1 MEIDASDFDLLTIAQ
16 LKQVADA
23 TPQPYRIQA
32 QADGVIEKQTQSGKP
47 YFEVRLTD
55 GTEAITWR
63 VFDGSTVFDQVRE
76 LPRAGAWLELCAHW
90 WDTGKFGL
98 EPKQPLMRRLS
109 DEETHQLLQ
118 GSEEAR
124 LAAAADYGEIV
135 TRLAALTDPRL
146 RLLCELFI
154 ERHGERFRR
163 TAAAREIHHAR
174 RGGLVEHVAQMMR
187 CAGAICSVYPRL
199 NQDLMIAGVLF
210 HDCGKLWE
218 NAYAENSF
226 TMPYSLGGELLGHI
240 PMGLEL
246 VNKLWRDAL
255 EKPEAKDWIHLE
267 PASDMVRLH
276 LLHLVA
282 SHHGEL
288 AFGSPVLPKT
298 PEAIALHYIDN
309 IDAKL
314 EIFRRGYSTS
324 TEIGPGIFDRVRPL
338 MQHLVTPLHT
348 HQPQVSETSEPD
360 AAFPPPTS

>member
-1 MEIDASDFDLLTIAQ
+1 MDYAAHEFDLLTVAQ
-16 LKQVADA
+16 LKQVANG
-23 TPQPYRIQA
+23 TSQPYRIQV
-32 QADGVIEKQTQSGKP
+32 QADGVQEKQTQNGNL
-47 YFEVRLTD
+47 YLEARLTD
-55 GTEAITWR
+55 GTEFITWR
-63 VFDGSTVFDQVRE
+63 IFDGNPVFEQMRE
-76 LPRAGAWLELCAHW
+76 LPRNGAWLELSAQW
-90 WDTGKFGL
+90 IDTGKFGL
-98 EPKQPLMRRLS
+98 EPKQPVMRRLS
-109 DEETHQLLQ
+109 TDEVNLLLQ
-118 GSEEAR
+118 GSDEAR
-124 LAAAADYGEIV
+124 LAAAADYGEII
-135 TRLAALTDPRL
+135 TRISALVDPRL
-146 RLLCELFI
+146 RLICELFI

-187 CAGAICSVYPRL
+187 TAGAICSVYPRL
-199 NQDLMIAGVLF
+199 NQDLIIAGVLF

-218 NAYAENSF
+218 NAYADNSF
-226 TMPYSLGGELLGHI
+226 NMPYSLSGELLGHI

-314 EIFRRGYSTS
+314 EIFRRGYSTGN
-324 TEIGPGIFDRVRPL
+324 ILGPGIFDRVKPL
-338 MQHLVTPLHT
+338 AQHLVEPLHT
-348 HQPQVSETSEPD
+348 HVPVVVPE
-360 AAFPPPTS
+360 A

>member
-1 MEIDASDFDLLTIAQ
+1 MEFDATDFDLLTVAQ
-16 LKQVADA
+16 LKQVAQA

-32 QADGVIEKQTQSGKP
+32 QADGIVEKQTQVGKP

-55 GTEAITWR
+55 GTEAIIWR
-63 VFDGSTVFDQVRE
+63 IFDGNSVFDQVRE
-76 LPRAGAWLELCAHW
+76 LPRSGAWLEICAHW
-90 WDTGKFGL
+90 IDTGKFGL
-98 EPKQPLMRRLS
+98 EPKQPVVRRLS
-109 DEETHQLLQ
+109 NDEVQQLLQ
-118 GSEEAR
+118 GSDEAR
-124 LAAAADYGEIV
+124 LSAAADYGEII
-135 TRLAALTDPRL
+135 TRITSIVDPRL

-187 CAGAICSVYPRL
+187 TAGAICSVYPRL
-199 NQDLMIAGVLF
+199 NQDLIIAGVLF

-218 NAYAENSF
+218 NAYADNSF
-226 TMPYSLGGELLGHI
+226 TMPYSLVGELIGHI
-240 PMGLEL
+240 PMGMEL

-255 EKPEAKDWIHLE
+255 EKPEASNWIHLE
-267 PASDMVRLH
+267 PTSDTVRLH

-298 PEAIALHYIDN
+298 PEAMALHYIDN

-314 EIFRRGYSTS
+314 EIFRRGYSTG
-324 TEIGPGIFDRVRPL
+324 TVLGPGIFDRVKPL
-338 MQHLVTPLHT
+338 AQHLVEPLHA
-348 HQPQVSETSEPD
+348 HVPQT
-360 AAFPPPTS
+360 PPAESSDDQAGG